1 TDTRY
6 FIVKSW
12 TDENVYRCMEEGIWV
27 TQQHNEGLLNQAFT
41 QTKNVILFFSANQ
54 SKAFQGYA
62 RMISPTSPK
71 NSSPRWVS
79 GLRWASS
86 NPFRVRWLSKI
97 EVEFFRIGHLRNS
110 LNEGLA
116 VLVGKDGQEIEE
128 RCGANLLAEMFA
140 IAQDKYERRDASLS
154 FRNQ

>member
-1 TDTRY
+1 
-6 FIVKSW
+6 
-12 TDENVYRCMEEGIWV
+12 M
-27 TQQHNEGLLNQAFT
+27 Q
-41 QTKNVILFFSANQ
+41 
-54 SKAFQGYA
+54 A

-71 NSSPRWVS
+71 NPTPRWVS
-79 GLRWASS
+79 GLRWPCS

-110 LNEGLA
+110 FNENMA

-128 RCGANLLAEMFA
+128 RCGASLLAEMFA